1 LSYNLGQP
9 GRRTGHGID
18 DFGLEAIM
26 QIAHRATA
34 PRRGTSEHRPG
45 GIGFISLLQ
54 GEPNTIDNFDFSISI
69 TTEDFFTPRH
79 RHNFDQVRYIL
90 KGEFSFDRGRVQ
102 KSRQLSYFG
111 EGTYYE
117 QKGVGE
123 TETLLLQSAGAS
135 GSGYMSFDQLYETAR
150 DLLRKGKFA
159 DGVFSWND
167 ESGKKHNVDGYQA
180 VWEEVNSRQL
190 TYPKP
195 RYDGPVILNPDNF
208 DWVPCADSSGVS
220 VRQLGHF
227 HERGLAVAQLRLP
240 ATSSH
245 ATAGR
250 PGRTLLFVE
259 EGSGTANGECIVE
272 HSAVRVEKGE
282 TVVIEA
288 GEPMILVR
296 LRLPCFDQAQAA

>member
-1 LSYNLGQP
+1 
-9 GRRTGHGID
+9 
-18 DFGLEAIM
+18 M

-54 GEPNTIDNFDFSISI
+54 GEPNTIDNFDFSISL

-102 KSRQLSYFG
+102 KSRQLSYFC

-135 GSGYMSFDQLYETAR
+135 GSGYMSFDQLYGTAR
-150 DLLRKGKFA
+150 DLLAKGKFEG
-159 DGVFSWND
+159 GVFTWQD
-167 ESGKKHNVDGYQA
+167 ENGKKHNVDGYQA
-180 VWEEVNSRQL
+180 VWEEVNGRKL

-195 RYDGPVILNPDNF
+195 RYDSPVILNPDHF
-208 DWVPCADSSGVS
+208 DWIPGVDSPGVD
-220 VRQLGHF
+220 VRELGRF
-227 HERGLAVAQLRLP
+227 HERGLSVAQLRF
-240 ATSSH
+240 A
-245 ATAGR
+245 AGAKQAIAGV
-250 PGRTLLFVE
+250 PSRTLLFVE
-259 EGSGTANGECIVE
+259 AGSGTANGERIIE
-272 HSAVRVEKGE
+272 HSAVRIERGE
-282 TVVIEA
+282 TVVVA
-288 GEPMILVR
+288 AADPMILVR
-296 LRLPCFDQAQAA
+296 LRLPSFDEAMAA